1 MKFVSVFGL
10 CLLIFALATGICAA
24 QKLVLHLS
32 FDELKGKV
40 SSDLSEFGND
50 VTFKGS
56 PKLQEG
62 VFGKALKL
70 DGKTYGEIADH
81 DSLDIVDGI
90 TIEFWAIVEGGES
103 TQSGVEKGRSWG
115 PGLYNLAANYHGS
128 STLFQF
134 FDLPDQ
140 CDDENTGQGIQDG
153 KWHFLAGTW
162 DGKTIRL
169 YIDGKLDA
177 EMKCAGELTP
187 NADPLFIGARGGQK
201 RFLTGALDEIKMY
214 NYALTAEELLQDMTD
229 PVQAVDAKDKLA
241 TLWGRLKTR
250 QLVQ

>member
-1 MKFVSVFGL
+1 MKLSPVFGL
-10 CLLIFALATGICAA
+10 SFLIFTLATGICPA
-24 QKLVLHLS
+24 QELVLHLP
-32 FDELKGKV
+32 FDALKGKV
-40 SSDLSEFGND
+40 ANDLSEFGND

-56 PKLQEG
+56 PKLQDG

-90 TIEFWAIVEGGES
+90 TIEFWAIVEGGDS

-128 STLFQF
+128 STLLQF

-140 CDDENTGQGIQDG
+140 CDDENAGPGIQDG

-169 YIDGKLDA
+169 YIDGKLEA

-201 RFLTGALDEIKMY
+201 RFLTGALDEIKVY
-214 NYALTAEELLQDMTD
+214 NYALTEEELLQDMTD
-229 PVQAVDAKDKLA
+229 PTQAVDAKDKLA

-250 QLVQ
+250 QSVK

>member
-1 MKFVSVFGL
+1 MKFVPVFGL
-10 CLLIFALATGICAA
+10 SLLIFTFATGICTA
-24 QKLVLHLS
+24 QELVLHLS
-32 FDELKGKV
+32 FDALKGKV
-40 SSDLSEFGND
+40 ASDLSEFGND

-90 TIEFWAIVEGGES
+90 TIEFWAIVEGGDS

-128 STLFQF
+128 STLLQF

-140 CDDENTGQGIQDG
+140 CDDENTGPGIQDG

-169 YIDGKLDA
+169 YIDGKLEA

-187 NADPLFIGARGGQK
+187 NADPLFIGARGGQR

-214 NYALTAEELLQDMTD
+214 NYALTEDELRQDMTD
-229 PVQAVDAKDKLA
+229 PAQAVDAKDKLA

-250 QLVQ
+250 PPVK